1 MKPPIGESF
10 STGDLNLAS
19 AIMTMGVPPEHEAL
33 KLIAST
39 NGKDYVRFNLRDQS
53 IDGQISTPLLMAAWN
68 ESEKHITQKPNCMFG
83 KIMGFIKARPAD
95 CRNYIEWC
103 EFAASW
109 LGLSR
114 NQVRIWMTKE
124 PKIWE
129 TSPDSEPAYIL
140 GFIANRFNLLD
151 VANKFQK
158 TGNFNVYD
166 ERGSAASLISEKLPK
181 RMKEFL
187 LSNIR

>member
-10 STGDLNLAS
+10 NTGDLNLAAS
-19 AIMTMGVPPEHEAL
+19 IMTMGVPPEREGL

-39 NGKDYVRFNLRDQS
+39 NGKDYVRFSLCDQS
-53 IDGQISTPLLMAAWN
+53 IDGKISTALLMMAWN
-68 ESEKHITQKPNCMFG
+68 ESEKHIAKNPSCMFG
-83 KIMGFIKARPAD
+83 KIMAFIKARPSD
-95 CRNYIEWC
+95 CRSYIEWC
-103 EFAASW
+103 EYASSW
-109 LGLSR
+109 LELSM
-114 NQVRIWMTKE
+114 NQVRLWMTKE

-166 ERGSAASLISEKLPK
+166 ERGCAVSLISEKLPK
-181 RMKEFL
+181 RMRDYL
-187 LSNIR
+187 LSNIK